1 MRLLIL
7 TNMWP
12 NAKKPH
18 FGVFVADRAAAY
30 ERRGATVDVV
40 ASRRA
45 GKGLVRNVFKYASL
59 AVRVLWRSL
68 MARPDLIEAHY
79 LRPTALIAR
88 VAAGALRRPYV
99 LYAHGSDIVDAPSGP
114 TIRAVRAAA
123 EVHTNSQASADR
135 LKAVFGD
142 IRVVVSPPGVDLE
155 LFRPGAPERGRIAFV
170 GDLVAHKGADV
181 LLDAVQ
187 RLDEARLT
195 VVGDGPERQRL
206 ESQASALGI
215 SSRVRWLGSVDH
227 PDVADHMR
235 GAWVAAVP
243 SRRDALGQVAVEA
256 LACGVPVVVSDVGGL
271 ASAPDAYSGTVVEPE
286 SAAALAD
293 ALARWLEMSRSERA
307 ETAVS
312 ARRRA
317 QAFDI
322 DVVAAEALRRFRA
335 LIDAAVDRTAGGA
348 MRAARP

>member
-12 NAKKPH
+12 NVKKPH
-18 FGVFVADRAAAY
+18 FGVFVADRVAAY
-30 ERRGATVDVV
+30 EKQGAIVDVV

-45 GKGLVRNVFKYASL
+45 GKGLVRNVFKYTLL
-59 AVRVLWRSL
+59 AVRAVWKSL
-68 MARPDLIEAHY
+68 IAHPDLIEAHY

-88 VAAGALRRPYV
+88 VAAGVLRRPYV
-99 LYAHGSDIVDAPSGP
+99 LYAHGSDIVGAPSGP
-114 TIRAVRAAA
+114 MISAVRAAA

-142 IRVVVSPPGVDLE
+142 ICVVVSPPGVDLAI
-155 LFRPGAPERGRIAFV
+155 FRPGVPERGRITFV
-170 GDLVAHKGADV
+170 GDLVAHKGVDV

-187 RLDEARLT
+187 GLDEARLT

-206 ESQASALGI
+206 EDQASALGI

-227 PDVADHMR
+227 PEVAEHLR

-243 SRRDALGQVAVEA
+243 SRKDALGQVAVEA
-256 LACGVPVVVSDVGGL
+256 LACGVPIVVSDVGGL
-271 ASAPDAYSGTVVEPE
+271 ASVPDADSGTVVEPE

-293 ALARWLEMSRSERA
+293 ALARWLEASGSERA

-317 QAFDI
+317 QAFYI
-322 DVVAAEALRRFRA
+322 DVVAAEALRRLRA
-335 LIDAAVDRTAGGA
+335 LIDANVDRAAGGA